1 MIQNESLP
9 VWHYGRGRA
18 IITGRITYLGGDPE
32 AIDDP
37 NVYRIE
43 GPLRWQKS
51 GTAPD
56 IVIWRADL
64 DAVPITPIVYASAD
78 LLSSTAGSESTQAM
92 VRPLEGS
99 LPNTPPFF
107 TFSPPMVLVTLRN
120 INNPET
126 GADLAVD
133 QALCVTAIV
142 SQTGPLKY
150 RSVPILGA
158 PPVPPPAPAPAPRP
172 PPDDDG
178 GGSPPRIP

>member
-18 IITGRITYLGGDPE
+18 IITGRITYLGGDPT

-37 NVYRIE
+37 DVYRIE

-51 GTAPD
+51 GTAPG

-64 DAVPITPIVYASAD
+64 DAVPITPIVYASAE

-92 VRPLEGS
+92 VRPNEGS
-99 LPNTPPFF
+99 LPTTPPFF
-107 TFSPPMVLVTLRN
+107 IYSAPTVLVTLRDL
-120 INNPET
+120 NNPET

-142 SQTGPLKY
+142 SQVGPLKY
-150 RSVPILGA
+150 RSIPLDALVF
-158 PPVPPPAPAPAPRP
+158 PPSPAPAPAPAPRSA
-172 PPDDDG
+172 PDDDDA
-178 GGSPPRIP
+178 PPRVL